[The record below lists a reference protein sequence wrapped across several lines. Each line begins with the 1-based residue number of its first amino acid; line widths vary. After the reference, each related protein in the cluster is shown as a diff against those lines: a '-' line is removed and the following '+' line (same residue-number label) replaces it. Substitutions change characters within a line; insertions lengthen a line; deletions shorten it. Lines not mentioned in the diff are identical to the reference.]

1 MHGVYCADVDQ
12 FATLCCWSRLLIL
25 IWLRADGLAYMDGL
39 MDNRSIGSNLRVL
52 EKDYED
58 AYQSRGGLD
67 ERMFINGDD
76 SLLGTS
82 SGSSPRFSG
91 SKVSADDFLIIF
103 RRL

>member
-1 MHGVYCADVDQ
+1 MVKIYQPTCVIS
-12 FATLCCWSRLLIL
+12 TRLLKH
-25 IWLRADGLAYMDGL
+25 IWLLADGLAYMDGL
-39 MDNRSIGSNLRVL
+39 MDNRSIASNLRML

-82 SGSSPRFSG
+82 SSGSPRFSG
-91 SKVSADDFLIIF
+91 SKVICSECSL
-103 RRL
+103 

>member
-1 MHGVYCADVDQ
+1 
-12 FATLCCWSRLLIL
+12 
-25 IWLRADGLAYMDGL
+25 
-39 MDNRSIGSNLRVL
+39 MDNKSIASNLRVL

-82 SGSSPRFSG
+82 SSGSPRFSG
-91 SKVSADDFLIIF
+91 SKVICSECSLCVCEWFCFFPSSDEVFYL
-103 RRL
+103 LNTLYTC